1 MKSKTTEK
9 KIIHIFSLMQKLHE
23 GEEIYP
29 QNERLLEEFGVD
41 ERTLRR
47 YLDEISKLYGHI
59 IVCEKKQKYI
69 NGKKINVYRT
79 VNPDTDIS
87 KTLRFFLE
95 ESSELSWIL
104 TLIHDNNPSLLKN
117 LSTSEKEMIENSVIQ
132 DKDIFLFKSNPFEN
146 LQNEQAHIF
155 SQLKIAVKN
164 YEYKTIK
171 YHYSED
177 EILENTK
184 CLKLI
189 FVNNNWYVAVE
200 TVQEELRLLRIA
212 FIEHVSYAAS
222 KSNYQKHTL
231 AKYRH
236 YFETMQNAMSLQ
248 GVVQKIAIVR
258 ASPKVKRYF
267 SNKMKPF
274 FTSQKYIETLPDG
287 SVVFSLDYT
296 QPLEILPF
304 IKQWLPNLEIL
315 EPKELKELYKAD
327 LIETLSHY
335 TKN

>member
-1 MKSKTTEK
+1 MKSTTTEK
-9 KIIHIFSLMQKLHE
+9 KIIHIFTLMQKLHE

-29 QNERLLEEFGVD
+29 QNERLLAEFGVD

-47 YLDEISKLYGHI
+47 YLDDISRLYGHI

-79 VNPDTDIS
+79 VDPDTDIS

-95 ESSELSWIL
+95 ESNELSWIL
-104 TLIHDNNPSLLKN
+104 TLINDNNPSLLKK
-117 LSTSEKEMIENSVIQ
+117 LSTSEKEIIEKSVSQ

-146 LQNEQAHIF
+146 LQNEQAQSF

-164 YEYKTIK
+164 NEYRTIK
-171 YHYSED
+171 YCYNKD
-177 EILENTK
+177 ETLENVK

-189 FVNNNWYVAVE
+189 FVNNNWYVAIE
-200 TVQEELRLLRIA
+200 TLQEELRLLRIA
-212 FIEHVSYAAS
+212 FIKNVLYATG

-236 YFETMQNAMSLQ
+236 YFDTMQNAMSLQ
-248 GVVQKIAIVR
+248 GVVLKTAIIK
-258 ASPKVKRYF
+258 ASPKVSRYF
-267 SNKMKPF
+267 SHKMKPF
-274 FTSQKYIETLPDG
+274 FTSQKYIETLSDG
-287 SVVFSLDYT
+287 SIVFSLDYT

-315 EPKELKELYKAD
+315 EPNELKEFYKAD
-327 LIETLSHY
+327 LIETLGHY